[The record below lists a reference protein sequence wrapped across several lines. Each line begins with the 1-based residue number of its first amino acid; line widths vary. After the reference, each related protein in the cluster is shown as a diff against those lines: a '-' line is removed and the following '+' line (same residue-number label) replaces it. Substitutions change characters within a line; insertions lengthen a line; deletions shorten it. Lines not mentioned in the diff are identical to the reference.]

1 MFVSLFSIALVVE
14 GPIEVVRG
22 LSLLANEKGLFQGIL
37 LLLFPGIL
45 AFCMTS
51 SEFALLQRTNV
62 VTLSICGIFKEVVTI
77 AASGIVF
84 HDVLTPI
91 NVSGLVVTI
100 GSIAAYNYLKITKMR
115 KEARKVVVAAEG
127 IRHDAI
133 AEEETDTLFDTQ
145 GQGGSAG
152 RNTSNSPNSP
162 HGLD

>member
-1 MFVSLFSIALVVE
+1 M
-14 GPIEVVRG
+14 
-22 LSLLANEKGLFQGIL
+22 
-37 LLLFPGIL
+37 
-45 AFCMTS
+45 
-51 SEFALLQRTNV
+51 
-62 VTLSICGIFKEVVTI
+62 TLSICGIFKEVVTI

-115 KEARKVVVAAEG
+115 KEARKVVVAADG

-133 AEEETDTLFDTQ
+133 AEEETNTLFDTQ
-145 GQGGSAG
+145 GEGGSTG